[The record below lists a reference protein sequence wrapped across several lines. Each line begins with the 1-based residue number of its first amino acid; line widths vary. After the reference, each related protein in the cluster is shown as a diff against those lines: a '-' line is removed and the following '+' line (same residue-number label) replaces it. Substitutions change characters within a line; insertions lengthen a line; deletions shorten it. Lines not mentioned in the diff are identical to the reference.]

1 MNIIDI
7 VIFISLIIA
16 AISGFMK
23 GLVLSVASFVG
34 FFLGIIVSFRFA
46 GSVQQILIELTGSDG
61 RYLYFIGFLI
71 CFVLVTIVVYFIGK
85 AIEKLVEMVALGFLN
100 RLTGAAFGVL
110 RSLLVFSALIY
121 ALAYID
127 PDKRLITTEQ
137 QESSFF
143 YQPLEK
149 VLPSILPFIRHH
161 LEEIDEAITPEESG
175 TPA

>member
-7 VIFISLIIA
+7 VILISLIIA

-46 GSVQQILIELTGSDG
+46 GTVQQILIDLTGSEG
-61 RYLYFIGFLI
+61 RYLYLVGFLI
-71 CFVLVTIVVYFIGK
+71 CFVLVTIAVHFIGK

-100 RLTGAAFGVL
+100 RLTGAVFGVL
-110 RSLLVFSALIY
+110 KSLLVFSALIY

-127 PDKRLITTEQ
+127 PDKQLITLEQ
-137 QESSFF
+137 QQSSFF

-149 VLPSILPFIRHH
+149 VIPSVLPFIRHH
-161 LEEIDEAITPEESG
+161 LEEIDEAITPKESG

>member
-7 VIFISLIIA
+7 LILISLIIA

-23 GLVLSVASFVG
+23 GLILSVASFVG

-46 GSVQQILIELTGSDG
+46 GSVQQILMDLTGSEG

-71 CFVLVTIVVYFIGK
+71 CFVLVTLVVHFIGK
-85 AIEKLVEMVALGFLN
+85 AIEKAVELVALGFLN

-110 RSLLVFSALIY
+110 KSLLVFSALIY

-127 PDKRLITTEQ
+127 PDKRLITLEQ

-149 VLPSILPFIRHH
+149 ILPSVLPFIRHH
-161 LEEIDEAITPEESG
+161 LEEIDEAITPG
-175 TPA
+175 DNTRPA

>member
-7 VIFISLIIA
+7 VILISLIIA

-34 FFLGIIVSFRFA
+34 FFLGILVSFRFA
-46 GSVQQILIELTGSDG
+46 GSVQQILMDLTGSEG
-61 RYLYFIGFLI
+61 RYLYLVGFLI
-71 CFVLVTIVVYFIGK
+71 CFVLVTIAVHLIGK
-85 AIEKLVEMVALGFLN
+85 AIEKVVEMVALGFLN

-127 PDKRLITTEQ
+127 PDKRLITIDQ
-137 QESSFF
+137 QENSFF

-149 VLPSILPFIRHH
+149 ILPSALPFIRHH
-161 LEEIDEAITPEESG
+161 LEEMDNAITPAVDA